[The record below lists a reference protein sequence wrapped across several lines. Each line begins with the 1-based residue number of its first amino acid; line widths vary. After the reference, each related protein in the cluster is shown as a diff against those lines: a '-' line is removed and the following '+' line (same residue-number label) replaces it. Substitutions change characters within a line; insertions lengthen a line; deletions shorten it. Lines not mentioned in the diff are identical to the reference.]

1 MAEIP
6 SHIPASA
13 AQSGVQS
20 QEVAKGRDAQRA
32 NTANAANRQTQAI
45 EEAGSTVD
53 TEDADNRVFTD
64 AEGSGSEGRPF
75 DEEATAEQQPKGQEA
90 DGGITRD
97 ENGRIH
103 LDLEA

>member
-6 SHIPASA
+6 SNIASSA

-20 QEVAKGRDAQRA
+20 QEVARGRDAART
-32 NTANAANRQTQAI
+32 NTSNAANRQIQAA

-75 DEEATAEQQPKGQEA
+75 EEGAAQREGGEKGP
-90 DGGITRD
+90 DDGITTD
-97 ENGRIH
+97 ENGQLH